1 MASPLNNFFDVVLK
15 GESKSYNDHNYYT
28 SSGLKGFIEGSYGTR
43 YPLLQNKPLSDYT
56 IGEIISFQNR
66 QRDSSGQLWATGR
79 YQIIPDTLK
88 GLVNNLN
95 LPQNKKYDQSTQDLL
110 AYQLLVN
117 RSNIRKYIEQE
128 VPDTDENLKKAAL
141 AVAQIWS
148 SVGVPYPVEGSKQYV
163 QTNQSYYQGGG
174 DKATTDTLDV
184 QTALKNLR
192 KNKDSVFKSTFGGDK
207 KNTKRIVFFS
217 LIGITIIALSIYAY
231 TKYGK

>member
-1 MASPLNNFFDVVLK
+1 MATPLNNFFDIVLK
-15 GESKSYNDHNYYT
+15 GESKTYNDHNYYT
-28 SSGLKGFIEGSYGTR
+28 SSGLKGFIEGNYGTPS
-43 YPLLQNKPLSDYT
+43 PLLQNKTLSDFT
-56 IGEIISFQNR
+56 IGEIMSFQNR
-66 QRDSSGQLWATGR
+66 QRDASGQLWATGR

-95 LPQNKKYDQSTQDLL
+95 LPLNKKYDQSTQDLL

-117 RSNIRKYIEQE
+117 RSNIKKYIEQE

-141 AVAQIWS
+141 SVAQIWS
-148 SVGVPYPVEGSKQYV
+148 SVGVPFPVQGSRQYL

-192 KNKDSVFKSTFGGDK
+192 KKKDNVFKTTFGGDK
-207 KNTKRIVFFS
+207 KNIKRIVFFS

-231 TKYGK
+231 KKTR